1 MNTVD
6 DGGGGERIG
15 SKQRH
20 RVGERRMMEQCKKHL
35 VLREYSNTM
44 VFKSFQIY
52 PMVNIY
58 FAKKKTVKSHMV
70 GDLKRLPT
78 VTFACSWYES
88 ECP

>member
-58 FAKKKTVKSHMV
+58 FAKKKNGQVSYGRRPKEV
-70 GDLKRLPT
+70 AYRNLCLLL
-78 VTFACSWYES
+78 V
-88 ECP
+88 